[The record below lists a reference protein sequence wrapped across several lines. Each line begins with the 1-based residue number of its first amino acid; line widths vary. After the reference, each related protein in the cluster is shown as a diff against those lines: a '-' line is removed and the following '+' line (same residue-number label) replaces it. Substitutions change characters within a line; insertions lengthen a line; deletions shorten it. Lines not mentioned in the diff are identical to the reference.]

1 MCVDPRTHT
10 CVSVLFLL
18 RLPLGKRRA
27 AQAQPPKSHCFQV
40 AYVGRTKRTNVRAM
54 HTNRGGGGKG
64 PQRERQNHQNRNC
77 GSTSC
82 RAICRTYCRAPNKNS
97 ITRRASRD
105 DAMVNK
111 KGGETKS
118 HLALFT
124 GALVLEEKSIQGLQN
139 NPSVPPWYP
148 HRKIQKK
155 KSLQQGIHYSA
166 ASGKERGG
174 EEE

>member
-1 MCVDPRTHT
+1 
-10 CVSVLFLL
+10 
-18 RLPLGKRRA
+18 
-27 AQAQPPKSHCFQV
+27 
-40 AYVGRTKRTNVRAM
+40 
-54 HTNRGGGGKG
+54 
-64 PQRERQNHQNRNC
+64 
-77 GSTSC
+77 
-82 RAICRTYCRAPNKNS
+82 
-97 ITRRASRD
+97 
-105 DAMVNK
+105 MVNK